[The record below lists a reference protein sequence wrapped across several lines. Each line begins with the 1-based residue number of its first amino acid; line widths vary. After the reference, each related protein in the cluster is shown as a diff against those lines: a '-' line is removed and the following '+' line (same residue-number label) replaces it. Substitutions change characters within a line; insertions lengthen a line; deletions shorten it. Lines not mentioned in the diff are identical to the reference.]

1 MNAIQ
6 YFDWGGEIL
15 KNINIPLFA
24 KYTDVSYKDIH
35 IFQFH
40 VYILKEDGNSI
51 DSYREFAPV
60 RIEYA
65 ESVQKLIEKIYP
77 VMTYGRDQFKI
88 KIAKIEWVL
97 ATKID
102 NYNAISGKIKAH
114 INNETNYRHV
124 IIEEKFRRD
133 NYICFSIIVDMNSML
148 VKNFRSATLT
158 I

>member
-6 YFDWGGEIL
+6 YFEWGGEIL

-40 VYILKEDGNSI
+40 VYILKEDGNS
-51 DSYREFAPV
+51 V
-60 RIEYA
+60 RIEYV

-77 VMTYGRDQFKI
+77 VMGYRRDQFKI

-133 NYICFSIIVDMNSML
+133 NYICFSIIVNMNSML

>member
-6 YFDWGGEIL
+6 YFEWGGEIL

-51 DSYREFAPV
+51 DTYREFAPV
-60 RIEYA
+60 RIEYV

-77 VMTYGRDQFKI
+77 VMGYRRDQFKI
-88 KIAKIEWVL
+88 KIAKIE
-97 ATKID
+97 
-102 NYNAISGKIKAH
+102 N
-114 INNETNYRHV
+114 
-124 IIEEKFRRD
+124 
-133 NYICFSIIVDMNSML
+133 
-148 VKNFRSATLT
+148 
-158 I
+158 